1 MPTAVLLI
9 VSWLHVCVLAL
20 LTCVAATS
28 GLVSQHFNTLHAT
41 GTAHLFLAVGADLR
55 LLRRRRA
62 AGFFCSAFFHPA
74 IRTNSVSEEPKA
86 KSDKAPVGSAYR
98 DKGDRSRVLV

>member
-1 MPTAVLLI
+1 MPRELPTFLSPLVLI
-9 VSWLHVCVLAL
+9 FGFCVVVEL
-20 LTCVAATS
+20 LGFLVRHFLKEVECGSMSFPAAN
-28 GLVSQHFNTLHAT
+28 FI
-41 GTAHLFLAVGADLR
+41 FD
-55 LLRRRRA
+55 LLR
-62 AGFFCSAFFHPA
+62 SFFHPA

>member
-28 GLVSQHFNTLHAT
+28 GFVSQHFNTLHAT

-62 AGFFCSAFFHPA
+62 AGFSCSAFSKGSRMWVDVLPRREFYFRSPA
-74 IRTNSVSEEPKA
+74 FLFP
-86 KSDKAPVGSAYR
+86 PCYPY
-98 DKGDRSRVLV
+98 